1 MKYTVGLCRF
11 IFQGVIVL
19 FAYPLLFHCALA
31 LAQTPYYQGKTI
43 TVLQGRDPGGT
54 GDMRA
59 RAITQFLPKYIPGN
73 PTIVHEYMPG
83 TGGLRVANQMYAAN
97 RPEGLTIGSVGAGM
111 LSSPLLGVAG
121 AKYDIARFFYL
132 GAADSGGHYLFYTRK
147 EAGIS
152 SLEKLRVTP
161 GIRIGAQS
169 VGHSNYNIPRILA
182 YLMGMKEPKFVTG
195 YSSPEIDV
203 ALARGEVDGRM
214 NQADSLLL
222 QNLDWV
228 EKGLVDIHVIL
239 QIPKEVKH
247 PRFGH
252 VPELESFARL
262 DQHRKLVTLQRTF
275 RMFGSPFVFPP
286 ATPKERVEILQE
298 AMRKVFR
305 DPQFPKEFKKLVGD
319 DPEIVMPEVLEKN
332 VKEIPREPEVIE
344 LLKKLAGPGPLP
356 PG

>member
-1 MKYTVGLCRF
+1 
-11 IFQGVIVL
+11 
-19 FAYPLLFHCALA
+19 
-31 LAQTPYYQGKTI
+31 
-43 TVLQGRDPGGT
+43 
-54 GDMRA
+54 
-59 RAITQFLPKYIPGN
+59 
-73 PTIVHEYMPG
+73 
-83 TGGLRVANQMYAAN
+83 
-97 RPEGLTIGSVGAGM
+97 
-111 LSSPLLGVAG
+111 
-121 AKYDIARFFYL
+121 
-132 GAADSGGHYLFYTRK
+132 
-147 EAGIS
+147 
-152 SLEKLRVTP
+152 
-161 GIRIGAQS
+161 
-169 VGHSNYNIPRILA
+169 
-182 YLMGMKEPKFVTG
+182 
-195 YSSPEIDV
+195 
-203 ALARGEVDGRM
+203 M

-252 VPELESFARL
+252 VPEIESFARS

-344 LLKKLAGPGPLP
+344 LLKKLAGLGPLP